1 MSDIKDEII
10 NSIGIMVDKAI
21 EKSQSTTTKK
31 GVVTG
36 MENGKYLV
44 SVDGTTLSVYDSV
57 GCNPKVGD
65 GVFVQTSNGSLIN
78 AFITGLLKN
87 NAKGGGGGGSTVIA
101 NPEGQATDDLDKIQI
116 DGVVYDVVGGGM
128 GDQAIVSVNAM
139 PTIRVP
145 SYVYIIRGDCALI

>member
-87 NAKGGGGGGSTVIA
+87 NAKGGGGSSVVA
-101 NPEGQATDDLDKIQI
+101 NPPGQATDDLDTVQI
-116 DGVVYDVVGGGM
+116 NGTIYLVGGGSV
-128 GDQAIVSVNAM
+128 GEQSIVSVGTLPASRDNK
-139 PTIRVP
+139 T
-145 SYVYIIRGDCALI
+145 VYLVRGDMAIIS